1 MRATTSY
8 PRRPTAAVSSA
19 SGAVPKQQS
28 VVSSFA
34 AVVPYDKQNMFS
46 EALNVI
52 KCSLAYHK
60 YDNKQVYGLTNE
72 DFGFFRLQQYQ
83 IIYHTHTAYQ
93 QQCKNMQRLPVFS
106 LSRLSVLYMS
116 VNTNIVMFLT

>member
-1 MRATTSY
+1 MRAATSFA
-8 PRRPTAAVSSA
+8 RRPTAAVFSA
-19 SGAVPKQQS
+19 SGAVPEQQS
-28 VVSSFA
+28 ILSSFA
-34 AVVPYDKQNMFS
+34 AVVPYDKQKMFS
-46 EALNVI
+46 EAINVI
-52 KCSLAYHK
+52 KCSMA
-60 YDNKQVYGLTNE
+60 
-72 DFGFFRLQQYQ
+72 FFRLQQYQ